1 MIGSISLL
9 LYPFYVNDLMI
20 ASSKTK
26 SNVCVFSPFE
36 SLTAWV
42 NFSAWKKCCSPE
54 YFPKFLLLLIDVL
67 KRILP
72 TGMMPSQ
79 SNTNPR
85 SLPWNTAYSTLG
97 DNTRSLLG
105 WGFHCTMPCMK
116 LSLKRY
122 LMLYMLCYTT

>member
-1 MIGSISLL
+1 
-9 LYPFYVNDLMI
+9 VHER
-20 ASSKTK
+20 
-26 SNVCVFSPFE
+26 NVVLQNIFQ
-36 SLTAWV
+36 
-42 NFSAWKKCCSPE
+42 N
-54 YFPKFLLLLIDVL
+54 LLLLIDVL

-105 WGFHCTMPCMK
+105 
-116 LSLKRY
+116 
-122 LMLYMLCYTT
+122 